1 MEKRKLNRWLYA
13 PPASLRIIAVNLVLW
28 IVLIPLVMLLREGDQ
43 SWFLFAICGVAF
55 IPIVLILHF
64 LQRALWW
71 IFVRFYWYW
80 VGALASFGIILG
92 IVTLF
97 MLIVA
102 PDRLPVTVNTVAIPG
117 MFNALLPFIIV
128 GSLVALILFKLLFR
142 SDQKPDEWHVG
153 FDQPTFDEPIPLV
166 PPRGSI
172 KSPTVEDQ
180 VALRKQEI
188 LKKAGE

>member
-43 SWFLFAICGVAF
+43 NWFLFAICGVAF

-102 PDRLPVTVNTVAIPG
+102 PDRLPVTVSTAAIPG
-117 MFNALLPFIIV
+117 MFSALLPFIIV

-142 SDQKPDEWHVG
+142 SDQKLDEWHVG

-166 PPRGSI
+166 SPRGSI